1 VNLRRKKPGAQF
13 YVFGAI
19 AAEIIGESRDA
30 YRRKYRDNKY
40 PSIRGRNL
48 RWGNQYSLRD
58 VLEHKYPGKS
68 KKEIDELVYN
78 WQVKLSPSG
87 KSRAHNRKR
96 GRK

>member
-1 VNLRRKKPGAQF
+1 MAIRRKKPGERF

-19 AAEIIGESRDA
+19 AANILGESRET
-30 YRRKYRDNKY
+30 YRNKYRDNKY

-48 RWGNQYSLRD
+48 RCGNQYSLRD
-58 VLEHKYPGKS
+58 VLEHKYPTKG